1 MMDDIHGSW
10 KYLRTRPT
18 TASMNLSFLDRSL
31 FKSDRSARD
40 MEWEDQLTTN
50 YDSHV
55 SFHSSRIDEHP
66 HSSLLSNDIN
76 KFRR

>member
-50 YDSHV
+50 FAEKIHV
-55 SFHSSRIDEHP
+55 MIPMLVFMATA
-66 HSSLLSNDIN
+66 
-76 KFRR
+76 